1 MNQELLKEIAGYIK
15 EMATT
20 PTADEDILTVL
31 KIANSFI
38 TEETIQNL
46 IDAGELKLEEENSQ
60 AESLGSEIIMFTK
73 GEITKMD
80 KTFKKHLYS
89 TAI

>member
-31 KIANSFI
+31 KMANSFI

-46 IDAGELKLEEENSQ
+46 IDAGELKLEE
-60 AESLGSEIIMFTK
+60 
-73 GEITKMD
+73 
-80 KTFKKHLYS
+80 
-89 TAI
+89 